1 MAIYNSSCPYYTTR
15 RAATTFPWFMSTKP
29 IHLHPQPR
37 IAFSWCSYSL
47 VDGCCLVYSWG
58 WSRKSRMREHAFR
71 WKSRDQVQA
80 QAGYQFEVS
89 THSLRLLLMRCKM
102 CHPMTDTGQSFAPIN
117 PLQSINIVICERRDM
132 IVGALD
138 SGIINCTHDV
148 LSFRSVELF

>member
-1 MAIYNSSCPYYTTR
+1 
-15 RAATTFPWFMSTKP
+15 
-29 IHLHPQPR
+29 
-37 IAFSWCSYSL
+37 
-47 VDGCCLVYSWG
+47 
-58 WSRKSRMREHAFR
+58 MREHAFR
-71 WKSRDQVQA
+71 WESRDQA

-117 PLQSINIVICERRDM
+117 PLQSINDVICERSGT

-148 LSFRSVELF
+148 LSFRSLVILGTPLIHGPHGN